1 MTGQIARTDTL
12 VPAERLSD
20 RLAALLASRIESG
33 ELKPNDRLPTEQELA
48 ERHGVS
54 RTVVREAVSRLKSM
68 GMLISRQGS
77 GVFVAPQA
85 AARPLAFD
93 PAVLHSLEAVVQVV
107 EVRRALEGEV
117 AALAARRATPEQLVA
132 IQQAL
137 QAIDDAVARG
147 GDGVDEDLLFHR
159 CVAAATGNPQ
169 FNRLLVFLEQYQRD
183 AMKVTRANEA
193 MSAEFMEQV
202 RQEHRDIAE
211 SITQRDADRARVAA
225 TRHMVKA
232 AQRIEEA
239 EAGVRAAL
247 SAALSPALAEVGA
260 APSAAP
266 AAAPDSEAPAPAI
279 PNPAAPDLPA

>member
-1 MTGQIARTDTL
+1 MTGQIARSDTL
-12 VPAERLSD
+12 APAERLSD

-33 ELKPNDRLPTEQELA
+33 ELKPNDRLPTEQDLA

-68 GMLISRQGS
+68 GMLTSRQGS

-93 PAVLHSLEAVVQVV
+93 PAVLHSLDAVVQVV

-117 AALAARRATPEQLVA
+117 AALAASRATPEQLVA

-137 QAIDDAVARG
+137 QAIDEAVARG

-159 CVAAATGNPQ
+159 SVAAATGNPQ

-193 MSAEFMEQV
+193 MSADFMEQV
-202 RQEHRDIAE
+202 RQEHREIAE
-211 SITQRDADRARVAA
+211 SIAQRDADRARVAA
-225 TRHMVKA
+225 TRHMVNA

-247 SAALSPALAEVGA
+247 SAAL
-260 APSAAP
+260 APSSASDASSAGNAPTGADAAQQP
-266 AAAPDSEAPAPAI
+266 LKPQAGTPTS
-279 PNPAAPDLPA
+279 